1 MTEKVIVDVGL
12 RMSGSYGGGHSAE
25 KNPVLPLNRF
35 LWTHGLTF
43 SDLTLCLLVA

>member
-25 KNPVLPLNRF
+25 KNPVLPLNLF
-35 LWTHGLTF
+35 CGHMDSLF
-43 SDLTLCLLVA
+43 QI